1 MKIFTL
7 IFAINANS
15 KRKKNTSKD
24 MPVDIVTRHFIE
36 KD

>member
-1 MKIFTL
+1 M
-7 IFAINANS
+7 IFALDANL